1 MVGWARWCPGAGT
14 SPVVVT
20 CGVCRPIGSS
30 PTDQLSLPSGAAMSP
45 PSGAV
50 ARVVMKGWEGGR
62 GGSVGWV
69 GWGSV
74 AVQARTAVNCN
85 VG

>member
-1 MVGWARWCPGAGT
+1 
-14 SPVVVT
+14 
-20 CGVCRPIGSS
+20 
-30 PTDQLSLPSGAAMSP
+30 MSP
-45 PSGAV
+45 LNGAV

-69 GWGSV
+69 GWGPV

-85 VG
+85 VGEKLLSGHSSPPNGATLSPPKGAPAAVVVRG